1 MEECVGIVEKICGCI
16 VGIWDRLCWNGSGN
30 GRLGEMVIKWGLIK
44 GCGSVSATPAL
55 RKTRNPYF
63 LTIHPHCI
71 ELSDNFTLAV
81 IPMES

>member
-1 MEECVGIVEKICGCI
+1 MEIVEKICGWI
-16 VGIWDRLCWNGSGN
+16 VGKMIIRQIWLIKYGKSWLKGQKW
-30 GRLGEMVIKWGLIK
+30 LVKWGLIK

-63 LTIHPHCI
+63 LIIHPLSI

-81 IPMES
+81 IPLEC